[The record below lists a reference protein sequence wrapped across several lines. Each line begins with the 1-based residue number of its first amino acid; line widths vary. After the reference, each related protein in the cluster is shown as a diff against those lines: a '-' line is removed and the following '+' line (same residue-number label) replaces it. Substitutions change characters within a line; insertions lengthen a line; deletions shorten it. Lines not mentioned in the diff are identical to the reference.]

1 MKIMEFYEPAN
12 DEIQQRHK
20 TDTRK
25 KMLSLEEVGKLR
37 KIRALKKLESEKHKK
52 LAQQMYK
59 KPAGDDAG
67 GGGLI

>member
-1 MKIMEFYEPAN
+1 MEFYEPAH

-52 LAQQMYK
+52 LAQQMYR
-59 KPAGDDAG
+59 KPAGDDSG
-67 GGGLI
+67 GGGLL

>member
-1 MKIMEFYEPAN
+1 MKIFEFYEPAH

-20 TDTRK
+20 SDTRK

-52 LAQQMYK
+52 LAQQMYR
-59 KPAGDDAG
+59 KPSADAPP
-67 GGGLI
+67 GGGLL

>member
-1 MKIMEFYEPAN
+1 MKIMEFYEPAH

-52 LAQQMYK
+52 LARQMYR
-59 KPAGDDAG
+59 KPVDDG
-67 GGGLI
+67 GGSGLI